1 MLRFAPSPTGD
12 MHTGNLRAAIFNYI
26 LAKQRGEKFLVRIE
40 DTDMERNIEGKDKEI
55 LSLLNLFGMVWD
67 ELVYQSHN
75 FPRHAQMAEYLLSQ
89 GKAFYCYCSKEFLD
103 QKREEALAQKLPFR
117 YHDAWAE
124 IEKDSTQK
132 PVIRLRGASEEICF
146 KDEIKGIVSFKPH
159 EVDSFVIVREDGI
172 PTYNFACAIDDM
184 LYDVSFIVRGED
196 HVSNTPKQMLIQR
209 GVGYEK
215 LLQYAHLPILLNEEG
230 KKMSKRDNASS
241 VKWLLE
247 EGYLPQAIAN
257 YLILMGNKTPTEVF
271 TLKEAIEWFDITHV
285 AKAPAK
291 FDLDKLRFLNRE
303 HFKRLSEQDLAFLLD
318 HKDPSV
324 GGLAKLYLQESSTL
338 NELRPKIDALFA
350 PKIAQGEFASAM
362 ILLYPHLRAMIE
374 EFSPALKDF
383 EAFKK
388 EAMERSGL
396 KGKPFFKSLRL
407 LLTGSEN
414 GPELSDLFEYTRFF
428 FNDIIR
434 LKEPS

>member
-117 YHDAWAE
+117 YNDAWAE
-124 IEKDSTQK
+124 IEKDSNQK

-414 GPELSDLFEYTRFF
+414 GPELSDLFEYARFF

>member
-196 HVSNTPKQMLIQR
+196 HVSNTPKQILIQR

-414 GPELSDLFEYTRFF
+414 GPELSDLFEYARFF

>member
-414 GPELSDLFEYTRFF
+414 GPELSDLFEYARFF

>member
-374 EFSPALKDF
+374 EFSPALKNF

-414 GPELSDLFEYTRFF
+414 GPELSDLFEYARFF

>member
-1 MLRFAPSPTGD
+1 MR
-12 MHTGNLRAAIFNYI
+12 
-26 LAKQRGEKFLVRIE
+26 
-40 DTDMERNIEGKDKEI
+40 
-55 LSLLNLFGMVWD
+55 
-67 ELVYQSHN
+67 
-75 FPRHAQMAEYLLSQ
+75 
-89 GKAFYCYCSKEFLD
+89 
-103 QKREEALAQKLPFR
+103 
-117 YHDAWAE
+117 
-124 IEKDSTQK
+124 
-132 PVIRLRGASEEICF
+132 
-146 KDEIKGIVSFKPH
+146 SF
-159 EVDSFVIVREDGI
+159 
-172 PTYNFACAIDDM
+172 
-184 LYDVSFIVRGED
+184 
-196 HVSNTPKQMLIQR
+196 SNN
-209 GVGYEK
+209 
-215 LLQYAHLPILLNEEG
+215 AHLPILLNEEG

-271 TLKEAIEWFDITHV
+271 ALKEAIEWFDITHV

-414 GPELSDLFEYTRFF
+414 GPELSDLFEYARFF